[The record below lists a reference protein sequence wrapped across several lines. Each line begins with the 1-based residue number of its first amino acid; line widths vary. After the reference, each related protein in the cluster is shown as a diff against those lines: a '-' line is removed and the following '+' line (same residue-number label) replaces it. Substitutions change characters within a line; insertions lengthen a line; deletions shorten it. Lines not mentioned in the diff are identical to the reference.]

1 MTYSLA
7 VKGAPASSL
16 PNAVQNLTTDDSVS
30 QTPGDVANAM
40 SLNTQFLCK
49 KPDGS
54 SAYYTYDAERSTPG
68 NPVLKAVG
76 P

>member
-7 VKGAPASSL
+7 VTGAPADQL
-16 PNAVQNLTTDDSVS
+16 PNAVATLTVDDSVARL
-30 QTPGDVANAM
+30 GGMANAM
-40 SLNTQFLCK
+40 QLNTQFLCK

-68 NPVLKAVG
+68 NPVLRAVS

>member
-7 VKGAPASSL
+7 VTGAPADQL
-16 PNAVQNLTTDDSVS
+16 PNAVATLTVDDTVAR
-30 QTPGDVANAM
+30 PGGMASAM
-40 SLNTQFLCK
+40 QLGTQFLCK

-54 SAYYTYDAERSTPG
+54 SAYFTYDAERSTPS

>member
-7 VKGAPASSL
+7 VKGAAADSL
-16 PNAVQNLTTDDSVS
+16 PNAVQTLTVADTVAL
-30 QTPGDVANAM
+30 PGGMANAM
-40 SLNTQFLCK
+40 MLGTPFLCK

-54 SAYYTYDAERSTPG
+54 SAYFTYDAERSTPS

>member
-1 MTYSLA
+1 MTYSVA
-7 VKGAPASSL
+7 VTGAPADSE
-16 PNAVQNLTTDDSVS
+16 PATKTLTVDDTVS
-30 QTPGDVANAM
+30 RPGGMALAM
-40 SLNTQFLCK
+40 QLGTQFLCK

-54 SAYYTYDAERSTPG
+54 SAYFMYDAERSTPS